1 MTAIDLSTY
10 AGLIA
15 LCLLTLNILLGL
27 LLSVKYQ
34 PKKHFPYR
42 HFNTFKI
49 HNWTGYTALCVAG
62 LHPILLLFSSTAGF
76 GIRDILFPVWSP
88 TQPLENT
95 LGAAAFYLLAVVVIT
110 SYFRVKLGRKLWK
123 SLHYLAYVTAALF
136 FVHGLLTD
144 PNLKNSPLDPFD
156 AEKVLVEFCFLIV
169 LVASAFRIRY
179 AFKKKKQAEEKI
191 SL

>member
-34 PKKHFPYR
+34 PKKHSPYL

-123 SLHYLAYVTAALF
+123 SLHYLAYITAALF

-169 LVASAFRIRY
+169 LVATAFRIRY
-179 AFKKKKQAEEKI
+179 AFKKKKTAEEKL